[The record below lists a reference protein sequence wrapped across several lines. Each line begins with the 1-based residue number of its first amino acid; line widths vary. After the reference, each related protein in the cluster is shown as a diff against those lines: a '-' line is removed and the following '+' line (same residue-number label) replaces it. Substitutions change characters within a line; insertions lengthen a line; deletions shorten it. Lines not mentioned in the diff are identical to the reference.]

1 MNVQLSPRSDRFEG
15 PGDAGGFGGRRTI
28 RVWIVAAAIVGM
40 LSWTV
45 ARRLSAR
52 PDMGRPSAFAQA
64 VDLSPLS
71 RVAVH
76 TEGRLKS
83 FDSFADQMTRYV
95 SGPHRVNGQSA
106 AFTYFDL
113 MFRPDRYERADVVF
127 VKSKPLRMLIAQ
139 RLSGRLDGAR
149 LARFERT
156 GLLSPEVLLGDHE
169 VHGLLVRL
177 SRDAVRT
184 AKHVEQ
190 IETALHVRTPALLTE
205 NLRVI
210 PPAGAGASAMT
221 PWTGIAML
229 GVPPPGAP
237 ADAAHG
243 ADPHAGHDHPP
254 GVEHDHPVGAA
265 TPIPGMDPAQQAALA
280 DAWRDFSQGW
290 AAEDAARVNAAAARL
305 DVLLHEVN
313 PALYPARERLAW
325 ESRYFQ
331 MNNFTWVWLIYF
343 ASVALLLMGIVY
355 RWRPARLAGVGF
367 FMLAFGLHTASL
379 ALRWYV
385 SGRWPNSNMFEAVT
399 TAAWFGGAF
408 ALLFEPLARRS
419 PMRGLFYLTSS
430 AASMTALMAAD
441 FLPLQLNPSIGNKMP
456 VLHDVWLYIH
466 TNVIIFS
473 YVLIAMAAGT
483 ATLYLLWRLGGGRPD
498 YAKAGGVAM
507 LLASSG
513 AKAAPGGGMKKGRAA
528 EIAERRASAGEVF
541 DGATM
546 ILMELSFVLLWAG
559 TVMGAI
565 WADHSWGRPWGWDPK
580 EVFAL
585 ATFAIYAILIHVRIK
600 VRDKGLWT
608 AWLAILG
615 CAVMI
620 FNWTVIN
627 FVITGLHSYA

>member
-1 MNVQLSPRSDRFEG
+1 MNVELSPRGDRFDEG
-15 PGDAGGFGGRRTI
+15 PGDAGGFGGRRAI
-28 RVWIVAAAIVGM
+28 RVWIVAAALIGM
-40 LSWTV
+40 LSWMV
-45 ARRLSAR
+45 AKRMGDR
-52 PDMGRPSAFAQA
+52 PATGWPSAFAQQA
-64 VDLSPLS
+64 DLTPWS

-95 SGPHRVNGQSA
+95 SGPHAVYGQSA
-106 AFTYFDL
+106 AFTYFDML
-113 MFRPDRYERADVVF
+113 LRPERYETADVVF
-127 VKSKPLRMLIAQ
+127 VKSKPLRGLIAQ
-139 RLSGRLDGAR
+139 QLEETIDPAR

-156 GLLSPEVLLGDHE
+156 GLLSPQLLMGDPR

-190 IETALHVRTPALLTE
+190 IETAIHVRTPALLMD

-210 PPAGAGASAMT
+210 PPAGPDASAMS
-221 PWTGIAML
+221 PWTGLAAL
-229 GVPPPGAP
+229 GGA
-237 ADAAHG
+237 AA
-243 ADPHAGHDHPP
+243 HAGHDHALGEGHEGEP
-254 GVEHDHPVGAA
+254 DAA
-265 TPIPGMDPAQQAALA
+265 PPIPGMSPDEQAALA
-280 DAWRDFSQGW
+280 QAWDAFAAAWR
-290 AAEDAARVNAAAARL
+290 AEDASGVSAASAQL
-305 DVLLHEVN
+305 DTLLHAVN
-313 PALYPARERLAW
+313 PALYPASERLAW

-331 MNNFTWVWLIYF
+331 MNNFTWVWIVYLG
-343 ASVALLLMGIVY
+343 SVTLLLMGVVY
-355 RWRPARLAGVGF
+355 RWRRARLAGMGLF
-367 FMLAFGLHTASL
+367 ALAFTLQTAAL
-379 ALRWYV
+379 GLRWYV

-399 TAAWFGGAF
+399 TAAWFGGAA
-408 ALLFEPLARRS
+408 ALVFELVARRS
-419 PMRGLFYLTSS
+419 AMRGLFLLTS
-430 AASMTALMAAD
+430 AVASMTALMAAD

-473 YVLIAMAAGT
+473 YCLIAMAAVT
-483 ATLYLLWRLGGGRPD
+483 AALYLLWRLGGGRAD
-498 YAKAGGVAM
+498 YAKAGGVA
-507 LLASSG
+507 LLLNSGRPSG
-513 AKAAPGGGMKKGRAA
+513 APN
-528 EIAERRASAGEVF
+528 ERRVTAGEVF

-546 ILMELSFVLLWAG
+546 ILMELSFVMLWAG
-559 TVMGAI
+559 LVMGAI

-585 ATFAIYAILIHVRIK
+585 ATFAIYAVLIHVRLK

-608 AWLAILG
+608 AWLAVIG